1 MGAALNIAG
10 DGVQQGKL
18 ELDADG
24 PALLLTQGGLGRL
37 EHSVETLVCSRYFKT
52 GTHRPVLSYEK
63 LPQITTKKETQEEDR
78 VSFHK
83 AKCSQILK
91 PPYMQTFSLHGC
103 AHLLKCSCVCVCV
116 CVVTVIVNN
125 SFSIFDTIKNCE
137 PCVSVFKV
145 HIQTKRQCFHSSVK
159 WENLGNSDLE
169 VLLLSRP
176 PDS

>member
-1 MGAALNIAG
+1 MNIAG

-116 CVVTVIVNN
+116 CVI
-125 SFSIFDTIKNCE
+125 
-137 PCVSVFKV
+137 
-145 HIQTKRQCFHSSVK
+145 
-159 WENLGNSDLE
+159 
-169 VLLLSRP
+169 
-176 PDS
+176 

>member
-1 MGAALNIAG
+1 M
-10 DGVQQGKL
+10 
-18 ELDADG
+18 
-24 PALLLTQGGLGRL
+24 
-37 EHSVETLVCSRYFKT
+37 
-52 GTHRPVLSYEK
+52 
-63 LPQITTKKETQEEDR
+63 
-78 VSFHK
+78 
-83 AKCSQILK
+83 
-91 PPYMQTFSLHGC
+91 
-103 AHLLKCSCVCVCV
+103 CVCV